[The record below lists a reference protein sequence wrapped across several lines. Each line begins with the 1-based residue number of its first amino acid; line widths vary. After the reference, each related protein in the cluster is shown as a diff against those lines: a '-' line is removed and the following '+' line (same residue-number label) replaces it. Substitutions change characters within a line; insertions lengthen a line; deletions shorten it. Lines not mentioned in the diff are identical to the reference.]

1 MSFLPYVRLEWYM
14 LGWVNGDLWRRTVTR
29 IGVPRESAD
38 GERRVALVPKVV
50 ERLTGLG
57 LDIVVET
64 DAGGG
69 ALIPDVAFENAGARI
84 GDPWQADV
92 VVKVAPPSAE
102 EIGRMRKDAV
112 LIGCLA
118 PRSDPDG

>member
-29 IGVPRESAD
+29 IGVPREPAD

-84 GDPWQADV
+84 GDPGQGAGL
-92 VVKVAPPSAE
+92 VKEGPPSGPGG
-102 EIGRMRKDAV
+102 GRSRKGRGLSA
-112 LIGCLA
+112 A
-118 PRSDPDG
+118 P